1 VEEDARKAWAAQQK
15 QRQQRR
21 RDKDGNDK
29 SSKQTKKQLLRRP
42 TAKNERPYKV
52 NNIDENY

>member
-1 VEEDARKAWAAQQK
+1 VKKNAREAWAAQQK

-29 SSKQTKKQLLRRP
+29 NNKQSKKQPLRRP

>member
-1 VEEDARKAWAAQQK
+1 VKKNAREAWAAQQK

-29 SSKQTKKQLLRRP
+29 NNKQSKKQHLRRP

>member
-1 VEEDARKAWAAQQK
+1 MEEDARKAWAAQQK

-21 RDKDGNDK
+21 RDKDGNVK
-29 SSKQTKKQLLRRP
+29 NTNQSKKRLLRRP
-42 TAKNERPYKV
+42 NAKNERPYKV

>member
-21 RDKDGNDK
+21 RDKDGNIK
-29 SSKQTKKQLLRRP
+29 NTKHSKKQLLRRP
-42 TAKNERPYKV
+42 NAKNERPYKV

>member
-1 VEEDARKAWAAQQK
+1 VKKNAREAWAAHQK

-29 SSKQTKKQLLRRP
+29 SLNQSKKQLLRRP
-42 TAKNERPYKV
+42 TAKNEKPYKA